1 MSRLFNSKFCAAVI
15 MALALPC
22 VASAQSYDSAT
33 FAQRDD
39 LEVQASV
46 TFKIPLGSTDRRRMS
61 HQPRLGFGLSLAK
74 NDFDSPMGPLG
85 TDRLTLLDVGT
96 YGFKSPSLRL
106 SGQEI
111 YGPTLLALNADETDG
126 ETDTDAGNSGGSDT
140 GLILIA
146 GAVVVASLGT
156 LVLINEAAD
165 DFNDCFLVFTNVPDK
180 CRD

>member
-1 MSRLFNSKFCAAVI
+1 MSRLFSFKVCAAVVT
-15 MALALPC
+15 ALALPC
-22 VASAQSYDSAT
+22 VASAQSYDSAA
-33 FAQRDD
+33 FAQHDG

-46 TFKIPLGSTDRRRMS
+46 TFKIPLGSTDRRRML

-85 TDRLTLLDVGT
+85 TDRLTILDVGA
-96 YGFKSPSLRL
+96 YGFRTPSLQL

-111 YGPTLLALNADETDG
+111 YGSTFVVLNADETDG
-126 ETDTDAGNSGGSDT
+126 EINTDADDAGGSDT

-146 GAVVVASLGT
+146 GAAVVASLGT
-156 LVLINEAAD
+156 IVLINEAAD
-165 DFNDCFLVFTNVPDK
+165 DFNDCFLVFTDVPDK